1 MEPTRKDIAD
11 LFSVVVDPEPEIEEV
26 PRKSK
31 GVNAEESVELGSQSL
46 TEGDYEKAIEHFRRA
61 VEQRDPNDV
70 QGRIDLAGAYEF
82 AEMAP
87 EALRQYEKALRVRR
101 DQPEPLLGLSQ
112 VYKRYARYKDSLTQ
126 LEEALAIEP
135 RNAFYQFKL
144 AEILREIGDKEAA
157 LSAARLAVSLAPV
170 DPFYHYWVG
179 DLLIEMGR
187 FDTALEALR
196 AALELSPGDDYLYL
210 RTASAFWGAGR
221 KQEAV
226 KAIRLASDLDPD
238 KHLYHGILE
247 LLQREMGLVEDAAQ
261 ETERAAKMDDYDR
274 EALRRFGLEIGLDAP
289 FDRPSG

>member
-11 LFSVVVDPEPEIEEV
+11 LFSVEIDSEPEIEES
-26 PRKSK
+26 PRRTK
-31 GVNAEESVELGSQSL
+31 GDNAEESVELGSQSL
-46 TEGDYEKAIEHFRRA
+46 TEGDFEKAIEHFRRA

-70 QGRIDLAGAYEF
+70 QGRVDLAGAYEF

-87 EALRQYEKALRVRR
+87 EALRQYEIALRVRR

-112 VYKRYARYKDSLTQ
+112 VYKRYARYKDSVRQ
-126 LEEALAIEP
+126 LEEALALEP

-157 LSAARLAVSLAPV
+157 LTAARMAVSLAPV

-179 DLLIEMGR
+179 DLLIDLRQYDE
-187 FDTALEALR
+187 ALEALR

-221 KQEAV
+221 QQEAV

-247 LLQREMGLVEDAAQ
+247 LLQTEMGLKEEASQ
-261 ETERAAKMDDYDR
+261 EKERASKMDDYDR
-274 EALRRFGLEIGLDAP
+274 EALRRFALEIGVQAE
-289 FDRPSG
+289 

>member
-1 MEPTRKDIAD
+1 M
-11 LFSVVVDPEPEIEEV
+11 
-26 PRKSK
+26 
-31 GVNAEESVELGSQSL
+31 
-46 TEGDYEKAIEHFRRA
+46 
-61 VEQRDPNDV
+61 

-112 VYKRYARYKDSLTQ
+112 VYKRYARYKDSLKQ

-157 LSAARLAVSLAPV
+157 LTAARLAVSLAPV

-179 DLLIEMGR
+179 DLLIEMR
-187 FDTALEALR
+187 QFDVALEALR

-221 KQEAV
+221 QQEAV
-226 KAIRLASDLDPD
+226 KAIFGPRVTLIRISIYITAFWNCCSEKWAEHRRSFPGKGACLEDGRL
-238 KHLYHGILE
+238 
-247 LLQREMGLVEDAAQ
+247 R
-261 ETERAAKMDDYDR
+261 
-274 EALRRFGLEIGLDAP
+274 
-289 FDRPSG
+289 